1 MAHLKLTEHIE
12 APIEDVFELFIDA
25 KRWPEWFAGGTE
37 VKEITGPPDQ
47 VGTRIRDVSTFMG
60 RQMESWTEVVEVE
73 RPHLY
78 RMATEGAGLKGTGTF
93 RLTPAGQGTDVH
105 VENEYELPAGFLGG
119 IADRLFIEKAM
130 ERQLRHS
137 AENFK
142 ALAEAKV
149 AVPA

>member
-25 KRWPEWFAGGTE
+25 KRWPEWMAGGIE

-47 VGTRIRDVSTFMG
+47 VGTRIRDVSNFMG

-78 RMATEGAGLKGTGTF
+78 RMTTEGAGLKGTGTF
-93 RLTPAGQGTDVH
+93 RLTPAGQGTDVD
-105 VENEYELPAGFLGG
+105 VENEYELPAGFLGE
-119 IADRLFIEKAM
+119 IADRLFIERAM

>member
-1 MAHLKLTEHIE
+1 MAHIRLTEHIG

-25 KRWPEWFAGGTE
+25 KRWPEWMAGSTE

-60 RQMESWTEVVEVE
+60 RQMESWTEVIEVE
-73 RPHLY
+73 RPRLY
-78 RMATEGAGLKGTGTF
+78 RLATEGAGMKGRGTF
-93 RLTPAGQGTDVH
+93 RLVPAGEGTDVE
-105 VENEYELPAGFLGG
+105 VETEYELPAGFLGH
-119 IADRLFIEKAM
+119 IADRLFLEKAM
-130 ERQLRHS
+130 ERQTRHS